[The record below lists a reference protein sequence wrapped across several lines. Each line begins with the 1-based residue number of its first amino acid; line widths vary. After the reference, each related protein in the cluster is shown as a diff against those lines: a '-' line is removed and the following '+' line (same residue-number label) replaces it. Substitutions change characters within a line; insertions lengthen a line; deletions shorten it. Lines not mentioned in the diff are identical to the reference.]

1 MMAIFNKNLGCKKC
15 KIRYSS
21 ICEDCHREAL
31 KKQAEEI
38 REWLMDECDCTPK
51 DCFIKSFDKRFLKTR
66 I

>member
-1 MMAIFNKNLGCKKC
+1 MKNCLFTQCVCQDEVK
-15 KIRYSS
+15 
-21 ICEDCHREAL
+21 EAL